1 VRGRQLVTLRHA
13 GDYITSLPKAEQ
25 PLDERQANSKA
36 WPLK

>member
-25 PLDERQANSKA
+25 LLDLTQPPREE
-36 WPLK
+36 